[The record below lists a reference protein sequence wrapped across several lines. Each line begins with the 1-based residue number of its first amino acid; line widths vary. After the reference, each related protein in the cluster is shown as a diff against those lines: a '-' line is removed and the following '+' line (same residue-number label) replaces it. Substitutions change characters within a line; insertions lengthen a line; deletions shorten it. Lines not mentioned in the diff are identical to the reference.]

1 MTTAYF
7 RADVATLQQRCDEL
21 SRRLAIEMRLS
32 QAAAAGKGIA
42 GLVREIVEMTPN
54 PLWLIDQ
61 RRRVVARSVR
71 NRGSDFAPPDV
82 DLLLEH
88 NGPVDL
94 TAAEPLVIEPDPP
107 RGVVRRHLLM
117 PVARGGSLFAWL
129 VMAEVA
135 RRFRTGDVV
144 LASRSAFHLAGEY
157 AVQAKIARVSWN
169 ARSALTRQLL
179 RGPEAEDDLAAA
191 AEYLG
196 VLVDVDRVVVHVAE
210 TADRHVSD
218 ERKLADELAALLGVE
233 VLGTHVGDGVVLL
246 VEAADTCGFVQ
257 QVKDAVRQV
266 IATVGRAGAAAGV
279 SGVTAPSELPRAHR
293 EAREVALCVQQFASS
308 SERVVTVDELGPAR
322 LFVANSDIAA
332 VRRYVRDVLGKLL
345 SGAPGTADLL
355 RTLQCFFDTGRSVR
369 ESAGRLGIHENTVR
383 LRLAKVCDIT
393 GLDVASDADDQL
405 SVQTALLVL
414 RLEGHPAVPSFAERG
429 AVGSD
434 RTRTKDTA

>member
-1 MTTAYF
+1 HGGDRGAVRPRRLRAVGCARGSRRGRVQPGARPGDGQRQPRWHEYQCARAGGPPGHPPEGRHGCDRRHARRAVGREGVRLRGARRPRLTADFGGAERVAGRAQGRQAEVPRATGSRLDDADDGHREDPEARPAGRHREEAGMTTAYF

-135 RRFRTGDVV
+135 RRFRTG
-144 LASRSAFHLAGEY
+144 
-157 AVQAKIARVSWN
+157 
-169 ARSALTRQLL
+169 
-179 RGPEAEDDLAAA
+179 
-191 AEYLG
+191 
-196 VLVDVDRVVVHVAE
+196 
-210 TADRHVSD
+210 
-218 ERKLADELAALLGVE
+218 
-233 VLGTHVGDGVVLL
+233 
-246 VEAADTCGFVQ
+246 
-257 QVKDAVRQV
+257 
-266 IATVGRAGAAAGV
+266 
-279 SGVTAPSELPRAHR
+279 
-293 EAREVALCVQQFASS
+293 
-308 SERVVTVDELGPAR
+308 
-322 LFVANSDIAA
+322 
-332 VRRYVRDVLGKLL
+332 
-345 SGAPGTADLL
+345 
-355 RTLQCFFDTGRSVR
+355 
-369 ESAGRLGIHENTVR
+369 
-383 LRLAKVCDIT
+383 
-393 GLDVASDADDQL
+393 
-405 SVQTALLVL
+405 
-414 RLEGHPAVPSFAERG
+414 
-429 AVGSD
+429 
-434 RTRTKDTA
+434 